1 MHIFLHLKK
10 TRCFGVVEGRFPTMH
25 WFLIPLLCRE
35 KFLIFSLLGF
45 IIPGDNKFN
54 AVMPAVMHS
63 FAAFVVNSICFKWQ
77 QGQNFFAIVVP
88 AAAISLIHLYK
99 WAALI
104 RALDSALEFTSSAI
118 EWSKDKRGHRDVRH
132 WRRKGWSEWQPTST
146 HITPVALQKFI
157 TLSKF
162 SLSIHCQW
170 QHCYH
175 PCSLLLQSLASA
187 FAAVD

>member
-1 MHIFLHLKK
+1 MLQ
-10 TRCFGVVEGRFPTMH
+10 CCGRIWGF
-25 WFLIPLLCRE
+25 LLCTDSWFPPMQR
-35 KFLIFSLLGF
+35 KVSCLFTVGF

-54 AVMPAVMHS
+54 AVMAAVMHA
-63 FAAFVVNSICFKWQ
+63 FIAAFVVNSICFKWQ
-77 QGQNFFAIVVP
+77 KGQKKFAIVIP
-88 AAAISLIHLYK
+88 AAAISLIHLDK
-99 WAALI
+99 WTALI
-104 RALDSALEFTSSAI
+104 RALDSALEFASSVI
-118 EWSKDKRGHRDVRH
+118 EWSNDKSGHRDVRH

-175 PCSLLLQSLASA
+175 PRSLLLQSLASA